1 MYTQRIDRVAVVDY
15 PLTTGGDMQ
24 VLPNVHQLTL
34 RGVNVILIAEEEL
47 TLIDTGFRG
56 SLGRITDFINRLGRS
71 LDELGLII
79 LTHNHLDH
87 CGGLPELTAATS
99 ARVAAHRADLSDTEA
114 GLPYHG
120 FVRKMLNVPPIPLI
134 QPLVYARHGDVG
146 LKLDG
151 GEVLP
156 PLGGLQVIHTPGHTP
171 GSISLFSAREKLLIV
186 GDTLNNRLP
195 RLRLP
200 PANVSMDLS
209 QLKGS
214 LKQLTEFDFETLC
227 FGHGRPIIGGAW
239 DRLRRFLARA
249 G

>member
-1 MYTQRIDRVAVVDY
+1 
-15 PLTTGGDMQ
+15 MQ
-24 VLPNVHQLTL
+24 VLPTVYQLTL
-34 RGVNVILIAEEEL
+34 RGVNMILIAEEEL

-56 SLGRITDFINRLGRS
+56 SLRRITDFIGRLGRS
-71 LDELGLII
+71 LDELSLII
-79 LTHNHLDH
+79 ITHNHLDH

-99 ARVAAHRADLSDTEA
+99 TRVAAHRADLSNTEA

-134 QPLVYARHGDVG
+134 QPLVYARPGDVD

-156 PLGGLQVIHTPGHTP
+156 PLGGLEVIHTPGHTP
-171 GSISLFSAREKLLIV
+171 GSISLFSAREKLLVV

-200 PANVSMDLS
+200 SASVSIDIS

-214 LKQLTEFDFETLC
+214 LKTLAGLDFETLC
-227 FGHGRPIIGGAW
+227 FGHGRPVIGGAG
-239 DRLRRFLARA
+239 DRLRQLLARV

>member
-1 MYTQRIDRVAVVDY
+1 MR
-15 PLTTGGDMQ
+15 
-24 VLPNVHQLTL
+24 VLPVVYQFTL
-34 RGVNVILIAEEEL
+34 RGVNLILIVEKEL

-56 SLGRITDFINRLGRS
+56 SMGRIAGFINRLGRS

-79 LTHNHLDH
+79 ITHNHLDH
-87 CGGLPELTAATS
+87 CGNLPELITATS

-134 QPLVYARHGDVG
+134 QPLVYARPGDVD
-146 LKLDG
+146 LKLEG
-151 GEVLP
+151 GEILP

-171 GSISLFSAREKLLIV
+171 GSISLFSAREKLLVV
-186 GDTLNNRLP
+186 GDSLNNRLP

-200 PANVSMDLS
+200 PANVSIDIA

-214 LKQLTEFDFETLC
+214 VKRLAELDFETLC
-227 FGHGRPIIGGAW
+227 FGHGRPIIGGARN
-239 DRLRRFLARA
+239 RLRRFLAKISQRRSP
-249 G
+249 

>member
-1 MYTQRIDRVAVVDY
+1 
-15 PLTTGGDMQ
+15 MQ
-24 VLPNVHQLTL
+24 VLPGVYQLTL
-34 RGVNVILIAEEEL
+34 RGVNMILIAEEEL

-56 SLGRITDFINRLGRS
+56 SLGRITEFIGRLGRS
-71 LDELGLII
+71 LDDLGLII
-79 LTHNHLDH
+79 ITHNHLDH

-134 QPLVYARHGDVG
+134 QPLVYARPGDVD

-156 PLGGLQVIHTPGHTP
+156 PLGGLKVIHTPGHTP
-171 GSISLFSAREKLLIV
+171 GSISLFSAREKLLVV

-195 RLRLP
+195 WLRLP
-200 PANVSMDLS
+200 PASVNIDIS

-214 LKQLTEFDFETLC
+214 LKRLAGLDFETLC
-227 FGHGRPIIGGAW
+227 FGHGRPIIGGAR
-239 DRLRRFLARA
+239 DRLRQFLARA